1 MTSYQNASDLPASSL
16 KPDIAII
23 GGGIVGLWT
32 AYYAALS
39 GQNILLI
46 DKDEL
51 GHGASYG
58 LLGALMPHQPINWND
73 KKQFQLDGLT
83 TLPDQIAN
91 LQARSEV
98 DCGYF
103 RCGRI
108 MPIGNEAKR
117 KQSTTWAQGAKE
129 HWVSPFDWT
138 VHDKNPADGW
148 LNDIGP
154 HGYNS
159 DDLSARINPRALV
172 KALTVMMGTFSNVTI
187 LTHTRV
193 HAVENTGAMT
203 LNDDT
208 KIHPAKTII
217 TAGFESFDLL
227 QPLTEKKLG
236 WGVKG
241 QAALLKPA
249 QEINVA
255 SPILYDGGTY
265 VIAHENGNV
274 AIGSTSEREFTD
286 AAQTDEKLDAVIAK
300 AKAICPMLENA
311 QVIERWAGIRPRA
324 AGRDPLIG
332 MLPDTPDIIVAT
344 GGFKITLAIA
354 HIMARCAL
362 SAAAGQID
370 AIPESFQ
377 VKAHLEH

>member
-1 MTSYQNASDLPASSL
+1 MTTYQNASDLPASSL

-46 DKDEL
+46 DKDKL

-91 LQARSEV
+91 LQARSEA

-187 LTHTRV
+187 LTHSRV
-193 HAVENTGAMT
+193 HAVENGEDLSDYTMIAFGGAAPLQRGSRFRQGCRDFRANGQRTWRTGR
-203 LNDDT
+203 LHVEGGDL
-208 KIHPAKTII
+208 PSPRQGRGGCSCR
-217 TAGFESFDLL
+217 AGRLSQCLRYARARSRRGL
-227 QPLTEKKLG
+227 ARR
-236 WGVKG
+236 WS
-241 QAALLKPA
+241 QA
-249 QEINVA
+249 
-255 SPILYDGGTY
+255 
-265 VIAHENGNV
+265 
-274 AIGSTSEREFTD
+274 SERQD
-286 AAQTDEKLDAVIAK
+286 
-300 AKAICPMLENA
+300 
-311 QVIERWAGIRPRA
+311 RPRRRPCRLQA
-324 AGRDPLIG
+324 FGNQGRKG
-332 MLPDTPDIIVAT
+332 
-344 GGFKITLAIA
+344 
-354 HIMARCAL
+354 
-362 SAAAGQID
+362 
-370 AIPESFQ
+370 
-377 VKAHLEH
+377 